1 MRAVL
6 VFCEG
11 HHDVAFALRSLGAHG
26 GCEWVDKPVGELPSP
41 FGRVR
46 PAGKGL
52 IATRYERQALEEL
65 TVQAA
70 AHPPL
75 PCFESVVENTATNTL
90 FVLVRTHGQD
100 QVDPVLDLLQALND
114 SITEEHAGTFD
125 VSQYAAA
132 FLFDANGEGVA
143 STLAAFRD
151 RYGTHFGDLSNIEH
165 GKWVATNT
173 VPVGCFVFH
182 RSARDQTGT
191 LEDHLAPMAESAWP
205 ERYAA
210 ARRFIDDNREDADEV
225 SSSDAAQLKAIVTA
239 TGQFGLP
246 GAPMT
251 VIVGNQKKGLP
262 RAQFDES
269 RLSAELASF
278 LAGAPWND
286 AREQRRQGARGGQAP
301 VRRRPPWND
310 A

>member
-1 MRAVL
+1 MKAVL

-11 HHDVAFALRSLGAHG
+11 HHDVAFARRSLGAHA
-26 GCEWVDKPVGELPSP
+26 GCELVGKPVGELPSP
-41 FGRVR
+41 FGRGR
-46 PAGKGL
+46 AARKGL
-52 IATRYERQALEEL
+52 IATRYERHALEEL

-70 AHPPL
+70 THPPL
-75 PCFESVVENTATNTL
+75 PCFESVVENTVTNTL

-100 QVDPVLDLLQALND
+100 RKTEVLDLLQALNVT
-114 SITEEHAGTFD
+114 ITEEPAGTFD

-132 FLFDANGEGVA
+132 FLFDANGKGVV
-143 STLAAFRD
+143 STVAALRD
-151 RYGTHFGDLSNIEH
+151 RYGAHFGDLSNLEH

-210 ARRFIDDNREDADEV
+210 ARRFIDDNREDADKV
-225 SSSDAAQLKAIVTA
+225 SSSDAARLKAIITA
-239 TGQFGLP
+239 AGQFDLP
-246 GAPMT
+246 SAPMT

>member
-1 MRAVL
+1 MKAVL

-11 HHDVAFALRSLGAHG
+11 HHDVAFARRSLGAHA
-26 GCEWVDKPVGELPSP
+26 GCKWVGKPVRELPSP
-41 FGRVR
+41 FGRGR
-46 PAGKGL
+46 AARKGL
-52 IATRYERQALEEL
+52 IATRYERHALEEL

-132 FLFDANGEGVA
+132 FLFDANRKGVV
-143 STLAAFRD
+143 STVAAFRD
-151 RYGTHFGDLSNIEH
+151 RYGAHFGDLSNLEH

-210 ARRFIDDNREDADEV
+210 ARRFIDDNREDTDEV

-239 TGQFGLP
+239 TGQFGHP
-246 GAPMT
+246 GDPMT
-251 VIVGNQKKGLP
+251 VVVGDWKKGLP
-262 RAQFDES
+262 REQFKES
-269 RLSAELASF
+269 PLSAALAGF
-278 LAGAPWND
+278 LAGAPWGN
-286 AREQRRQGARGGQAP
+286 
-301 VRRRPPWND
+301 V
-310 A
+310 

>member
-1 MRAVL
+1 MKAVL

-70 AHPPL
+70 GEEPGVGGQPRQQALEELTVQAAAHPPL

-100 QVDPVLDLLQALND
+100 QVDPVLDLLQDLNVT
-114 SITEEHAGTFD
+114 ITEEPAGTFD

-151 RYGTHFGDLSNIEH
+151 RYGAHFDDLSNLEH

-182 RSARDQTGT
+182 RSAQDQTGT
-191 LEDHLAPMAESAWP
+191 LEDHLAPMVKSAWP
-205 ERYAA
+205 GRYAA
-210 ARRFIDDNREDADEV
+210 ARHFIDDNRKGADEV
-225 SSSDAAQLKAIVTA
+225 SSSDAARLKAIVTA
-239 TGQFGLP
+239 AGQFDLP

-251 VIVGNQKKGLP
+251 VVVGDREKGLP

-269 RLSAELASF
+269 RLSAELAGF
-278 LAGAPWND
+278 LAGAPWGN
-286 AREQRRQGARGGQAP
+286 A
-301 VRRRPPWND
+301 
-310 A
+310 

>member
-1 MRAVL
+1 MKAVL

-11 HHDVAFALRSLGAHG
+11 RHDVAFARRSLGAHA
-26 GCEWVDKPVGELPSP
+26 GCKWVGKPVRELPSP

-52 IATRYERQALEEL
+52 IATRYERHALEEL

-100 QVDPVLDLLQALND
+100 RTTEVLDLLQALNNT
-114 SITEEHAGTFD
+114 ITEEHAGTFD

-143 STLAAFRD
+143 STLAVFRD
-151 RYGTHFGDLSNIEH
+151 RYGEHFGDLSNLEH
-165 GKWVATNT
+165 SEWVTTNP

-182 RSARDQTGT
+182 SAQDQTGT
-191 LEDHLAPMAESAWP
+191 LDDHLAPMVESAWP

-210 ARRFIDDNREDADEV
+210 ARHFIDDNREGADEV
-225 SSSDAAQLKAIVTA
+225 SSSDAARLKAIVTA
-239 TGQFGLP
+239 SGQFDLP

-251 VIVGNQKKGLP
+251 VVVGDREKGLP
-262 RAQFDES
+262 RARFKES
-269 RLSAELASF
+269 PLSAELAGF
-278 LAGAPWND
+278 LAGAPWGN
-286 AREQRRQGARGGQAP
+286 A
-301 VRRRPPWND
+301 
-310 A
+310 